1 MERLIVLCV
10 SAAVLAAGVVRAEPF
25 ADRVVAHTTGI
36 GGGAG
41 EASLPGIVLGGPR
54 GAGAFQGSSHTFSLG
69 LGGTITLA
77 FDDNVIVD
85 GTGPD
90 VIVFEN
96 AFLPTGTETQ
106 PPFAEPAVVEVSGD
120 GVDWHAF
127 SCAIDAAPYH
137 PGCAGVY
144 PVFANVDDPMAPSPF
159 DPSTTPIA
167 DLVGVPLGDFVAP
180 AGAGGDAFDL
190 ADVGLAAARYVRI
203 TASSTLRQ
211 GLQGLSGFDLDALG
225 AVYSIDVAG
234 ASDTDDDG
242 YPDAA
247 DSCPDVANP
256 DQRDADG
263 DFVGDACESTGGGCA
278 ATVSP
283 ATLTLV
289 RLAAPVGDD
298 GVVLKGT
305 LAPVAGAID
314 PVATGVRVT
323 LEDATAA
330 PLLEAVL
337 PGGAFDRA
345 TKTGWKS
352 TATSWTWLGAL
363 GGLAKVK
370 LIAKTP
376 GSLKVVVVGKS
387 ASIGPTPALPVRAR
401 LVLDGASGRC
411 GETQFATGGCVAQ
424 PTKRGGKVRCE

>member
-1 MERLIVLCV
+1 MERLLM
-10 SAAVLAAGVVRAEPF
+10 SAGAVLLSMTPVLAEPF
-25 ADRVVAHTTGI
+25 ADRVVGHMAGT

-54 GAGAFQGSSHTFSLG
+54 GAGAFQGSTHTFSLG

-77 FDDNVIVD
+77 FDDNVVVD
-85 GTGPD
+85 GSGPD
-90 VIVFEN
+90 LIVFEN
-96 AFLPTGTETQ
+96 AFLPTGAETQ
-106 PPFAEPAVVEVSGD
+106 APFAEPALVEVSGD

-127 SCAIDAAPYH
+127 PCAIDTAPHH

-144 PVFANVDDPMAPSPF
+144 PVFANVDDPMAPSAF
-159 DPSTTPIA
+159 DLTTTPIA
-167 DLVGVPLGDFVAP
+167 DLVGVPVDEFVPP

-203 TASSTLRQ
+203 TASPTLRP

-225 AVYSIDVAG
+225 AVFSIDASG
-234 ASDTDDDG
+234 APDADGDG

-263 DFVGDACESTGGGCA
+263 DFVGDACEDADGGCA
-278 ATVSP
+278 ATVAP

-289 RLAAPVGDD
+289 RLAAPDGDE
-298 GVVLKGT
+298 GVVWKGT
-305 LAPVAGAID
+305 LAPLAGDID

-323 LEDATAA
+323 LEDAAA
-330 PLLEAVL
+330 QPLLDAIIS
-337 PGGAFDRA
+337 GGAFDRA
-345 TKTGWKS
+345 TKTGWKA
-352 TATSWTWLGAL
+352 TAKSWTWIGAV

-370 LIAKTP
+370 LIAKAP
-376 GSLKVVVVGKS
+376 GALRVVVIGK
-387 ASIGPTPALPVRAR
+387 AAALVPAPALPLRAR
-401 LVLDGASGRC
+401 VVLDGASGRC
-411 GETQFATGGCVAQ
+411 GETQFAAAACGAQ

>member
-1 MERLIVLCV
+1 MERLFLCV
-10 SAAVLAAGVVRAEPF
+10 SAVVLAAGVAGAEPF
-25 ADRVVAHTTGI
+25 ADRVVTQTVGT

-41 EASLPGIVLGGPR
+41 QASLPGIVLGPPR
-54 GAGAFQGSSHTFSLG
+54 GGGAFQGSTHTFSLG
-69 LGGTITLA
+69 FGGTITLA

-85 GTGPD
+85 GTGAD
-90 VIVFEN
+90 LIVFEN
-96 AFLPTGTETQ
+96 AFLPTGSETQ

-127 SCAIDAAPYH
+127 PCAIDAAPYH
-137 PGCAGVY
+137 AGCAGVY
-144 PVFANVDDPMAPSPF
+144 PVFANADDPMAPSPL
-159 DPSTTPIA
+159 DPSTTPIE
-167 DLVGVPLGDFVAP
+167 DLVGVPVGDFVAP
-180 AGAGGDAFDL
+180 AGGGGDAFDL
-190 ADVGLAAARYVRI
+190 ADVGLAAARFVRI
-203 TASSTLRQ
+203 TASTTLRQ
-211 GLQGLSGFDLDALG
+211 GLQGLSGFDLDAIG
-225 AVYSIDVAG
+225 GVYAIDVAG
-234 ASDTDDDG
+234 APDADGDG

-263 DFVGDACESTGGGCA
+263 DFVGDACESPGGCA

-289 RLAAPVGDD
+289 RLAAPGGDD
-298 GVVLKGT
+298 GIVWKGT
-305 LAPVAGAID
+305 LAPLAGAID

-323 LEDATAA
+323 LDDAAA
-330 PLLEAVL
+330 LPLLDAVL

-363 GGLAKVK
+363 GGLSKVK
-370 LIAKTP
+370 LIAKVP
-376 GSLKVVVVGKS
+376 GALKVVVVGK
-387 ASIGPTPALPVRAR
+387 AAAIGPTPALPLRAR
-401 LVLDGASGRC
+401 VVLDGASGRC
-411 GETQFATGGCVAQ
+411 GETQFAADGCLAQ

>member
-1 MERLIVLCV
+1 MERMIVCV
-10 SAAVLAAGVVRAEPF
+10 SAVVLAAGVVRAEPF
-25 ADRVVAHTTGI
+25 ADRVVAQSIGT

-41 EASLPGIVLGGPR
+41 QASLPGIVLGPPR
-54 GAGAFQGSSHTFSLG
+54 GGGAFQGSSHTFSLG

-77 FDDNVIVD
+77 FDDNVVVD
-85 GTGPD
+85 GAGAD
-90 VIVFEN
+90 LIVFEN

-106 PPFAEPAVVEVSGD
+106 PPFAEPALVEVSGD
-120 GVDWHAF
+120 GIDWHAF
-127 SCAIDAAPYH
+127 PCAIDAAPYH
-137 PGCAGVY
+137 AGCAGVY
-144 PVFANVDDPMAPSPF
+144 PVFANADDPMAPSAL
-159 DPSTTPIA
+159 DPTTTPIG
-167 DLVGVPLGDFVAP
+167 DLVGVPVAEFVP
-180 AGAGGDAFDL
+180 PPGAGGDAFDL

-211 GLQGLSGFDLDALG
+211 GLGGLAGFDLDALA
-225 AVYSIDVAG
+225 AVFSIDVAG
-234 ASDTDDDG
+234 APDADGDG

-263 DFVGDACESTGGGCA
+263 DFVGDACESVGGCA

-289 RLAAPVGDD
+289 RLDAPGGDD
-298 GVVLKGT
+298 GLVWKGT
-305 LAPVAGAID
+305 LAPLAGAID

-323 LEDATAA
+323 LEDGAGA
-330 PLLEAVL
+330 PLLDAIV
-337 PGGAFDRA
+337 PGGAFDRG

-363 GGLAKVK
+363 DGLVKVK
-370 LIAKTP
+370 LLGRTR
-376 GSLKVVVVGKS
+376 GVLKVVVIGRA
-387 ASIGPTPALPVRAR
+387 ASLAPAPALPLRAR
-401 LVLDGASGRC
+401 VVLDGASGRC
-411 GETQFATGGCVAQ
+411 GETQFGAGDCLAQ